1 MKNPEVRLRVIFY
14 LAFFLFVSHNLF
26 MVKKDKAFKIIVI
39 LEVLALIFSSF
50 GIWIAYT
57 NCNIEVSHYEVKDD
71 LIPTGFDGFR
81 IAHVSDL
88 HDKNWRG
95 KLESLIAAEKPDM
108 IVITGDIVDSSDRYY
123 SNSLNFVKE
132 AVKTAPVYFVSGN
145 HEAYMTDYGFMKNA
159 LVEYGAKVLEDESVI
174 IEKNGSYINL
184 TGLSDPSFNDRS
196 GSISFASVFEEKI
209 NSLTVEGLYNI
220 VLSHRPEYF
229 SSYAETDADL
239 ILCGHAHG
247 GQVILPFV
255 GGIYSPGQGI
265 FPEYYQGMH
274 TQNDSTMIVSRG
286 LGDSYLPRI
295 NNMPELVMITL
306 KSV

>member
-1 MKNPEVRLRVIFY
+1 MVR
-14 LAFFLFVSHNLF
+14 
-26 MVKKDKAFKIIVI
+26 KDKAFKIIVV
-39 LEVLALIFSSF
+39 LEVIALIFASF

-57 NCNIEVSHYEVKDD
+57 NCNIEVSHYEIKDD

-95 KLESLIAAEKPDM
+95 KLESLIAAEKPDI
-108 IVITGDIVDSSDRYY
+108 IVITGDVVDSSDKYY
-123 SNSLNFVKE
+123 SNSLSFVKE

-145 HEAYMTDYGFMKNA
+145 HEAYMIDYDFMKKA
-159 LVEYGAKVLEDESVI
+159 FKEYGVKILEDESII
-174 IEKNGSYINL
+174 IEKNGSCINL
-184 TGLSDPSFNDRS
+184 AGLSDPSFTDRY
-196 GSISFASVFEEKI
+196 GSISYATMLKEKI
-209 NSLTVEGLYNI
+209 NAMTVEGLYNI

-239 ILCGHAHG
+239 IFCGHAHG

-265 FPEYYQGMH
+265 FPEYYQGIH
-274 TQNDSTMIVSRG
+274 TENDSTMIVSRG

-295 NNMPELVMITL
+295 NNMPELVVVTL
-306 KSV
+306 LSS